1 MLYTVG
7 EMAKA
12 TGIPASTLRYYD
24 NQGLLPFVERSAGG
38 VRMFT
43 ERALSAITIIECL
56 KKSGLSLKEIRAYQD
71 MIAEGDA
78 SLEGRLKLFEDRRMA
93 IREQVKQLEDT
104 LAVLD
109 FKCWYYETAC
119 KAGTEDVVRD
129 LDNVKVPKKHAR
141 AREILDGKA

>member
-1 MLYTVG
+1 MRTFDYRHL
-7 EMAKA
+7 
-12 TGIPASTLRYYD
+12 P
-24 NQGLLPFVERSAGG
+24 QGLFGG
-38 VRMFT
+38 
-43 ERALSAITIIECL
+43 
-56 KKSGLSLKEIRAYQD
+56 EIGNAN
-71 MIAEGDA
+71 A
-78 SLEGRLKLFEDRRMA
+78 KLFEDRRMA